1 MSPLTP
7 PKLVDL
13 DDPLAPRPAPAPAP
27 AASSPTPRTRAAAR
41 APRKPRSTPP
51 ATPPSTPSPPRT
63 LADEPLVAVFARLPE
78 SLSDRLADGVR
89 ALNEGRPRRG
99 RVSQQDLLG
108 ALVDRYVTP
117 KDTRELGALVDD
129 YRQRVRS

>member
-13 DDPLAPRPAPAPAP
+13 DDPLAPRPAPAPA
-27 AASSPTPRTRAAAR
+27 ASTPSTRKRPAAR
-41 APRKPRSTPP
+41 APRKPPSAPP
-51 ATPPSTPSPPRT
+51 AASPSAPSPART
-63 LADEPLVAVFARLPE
+63 LAEEPLLAVFARLPE

-117 KDTRELGALVDD
+117 ADTRELAALVDD
-129 YRQRVRS
+129 YRQRIRS